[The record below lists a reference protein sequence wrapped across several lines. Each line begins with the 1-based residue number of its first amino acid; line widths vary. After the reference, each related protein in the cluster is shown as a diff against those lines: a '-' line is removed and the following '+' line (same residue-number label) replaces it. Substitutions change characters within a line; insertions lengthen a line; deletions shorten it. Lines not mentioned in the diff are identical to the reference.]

1 MHVFSLCMTDFRWNS
16 IGVLGARALLSS
28 LKHNSTVLH
37 IHLDG
42 NNIPVDILDAFGMVL
57 ALFHNKIGGNYVL
70 VLCAVLHKI
79 TEIGKRRQ
87 VEHRTS
93 Q

>member
-1 MHVFSLCMTDFRWNS
+1 MHVFSLCMTDLHWNS

-28 LKHNSTVLH
+28 LKHNNTILH

-57 ALFHNKIGGNYVL
+57 ALFHSKIVGNYFVVCL
-70 VLCAVLHKI
+70 
-79 TEIGKRRQ
+79 
-87 VEHRTS
+87 
-93 Q
+93 